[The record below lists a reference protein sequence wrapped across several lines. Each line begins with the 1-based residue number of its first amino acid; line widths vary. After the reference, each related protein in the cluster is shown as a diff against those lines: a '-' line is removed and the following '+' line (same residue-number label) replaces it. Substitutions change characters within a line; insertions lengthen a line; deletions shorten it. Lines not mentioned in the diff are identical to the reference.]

1 MNKRPPAWLLPNL
14 LSLDAPLVALA
25 WMWMLARAMRV
36 QYVETSSYVVLAGA
50 VWCVY
55 VLDRIRDVR
64 SGKHAVEGEMPWRHR
79 FHWQSRWVLMLAVT
93 AVVTYCAHAALFT
106 MSRELLSVGVVGGV
120 LVLCYIVI
128 SLFDDSEVAYGKNM
142 IAGVTFAFGVAAPI
156 IVASEPLPMVL
167 SDVLAPFQSAQG
179 FQYLGAIFESL
190 MLLGAMTAQ
199 ILSVVLLSTHV
210 LLFGLLCV
218 MNINAI
224 DLWERSR
231 RSKDPEV
238 KQESEVSLS
247 MGLFML
253 VVAAVIAVAFIVDDY
268 SAPMCYAVMA
278 SAGLLHVINRSRAK
292 FSLDALRVLADLAL
306 ILPVPIV
313 VWLM

>member
-14 LSLDAPLVALA
+14 LSLDAPLVALT

-36 QYVETSSYVVLAGA
+36 QYVESSSYVVLAGA

-64 SGKHAVEGEMPWRHR
+64 SGKHSVEGEMPWRHR
-79 FHWQSRWVLMLAVT
+79 FHWQSRWMLLSAV
-93 AVVTYCAHAALFT
+93 AVVVLYCAHAALFT
-106 MSRELLSVGVVGGV
+106 MSRELLSAGVVGGF
-120 LVLCYIVI
+120 LVLCYLVI
-128 SLFDDSEVAYGKNM
+128 SLFDDAEVAYGKNM
-142 IAGVTFAFGVAAPI
+142 IAGLTFAFGVATPI
-156 IVASEPLPMVL
+156 IVASEPLPMVI
-167 SDVLAPFQSAQG
+167 SDVLEPFHAAVG
-179 FQYLGAIFESL
+179 IQYLSALLQSL
-190 MLLGAMTAQ
+190 ALLGAMIVQ
-199 ILSVVLLSTHV
+199 IVSVVLLSTHV

-253 VVAAVIAVAFIVDDY
+253 VVGAVVAVAFIVDDY

-278 SAGLLHVINRSRAK
+278 SAGLLHVINRSRAR
-292 FSLDALRVLADLAL
+292 FSIDALRVLADLAL

-313 VWLM
+313 VWFM